1 MKIRIKLG
9 GRNLTTFAVSS
20 KDNND
25 QYADLTQEPMTRE
38 TRLRLLQEM
47 AIETFKEGFRAAGGG
62 KYIDVDKDVVIEN
75 GKIVIKNIPEPDFK
89 SVGIS
94 TNGLT
99 LYEIGRLTA
108 QNVIRGLDSDEKI
121 KNFKIYKNT
130 SWDDQRIRDWVIHKK
145 LPQNP
150 VEWQSVNRLRG
161 DDYDRRINEI
171 VNSIIFAPDSG
182 IYAKNFARSLDK

>member
-1 MKIRIKLG
+1 MRLGIKIGSRQAVTLS
-9 GRNLTTFAVSS
+9 VSS
-20 KDNND
+20 RNRED
-25 QYADLTQEPMTRE
+25 QYSSLSGITITQKERME
-38 TRLRLLQEM
+38 LLQRM

-62 KYIDVDKDVVIEN
+62 KYIDVDKDIIIEN

-89 SVGIS
+89 RIGVS
-94 TNGLT
+94 TKGMT
-99 LYEIGRLTA
+99 PFQIGRITA
-108 QNVIRGLDSDEKI
+108 ENVIRGLDSDPKI
-121 KNFKIYKNT
+121 RNLKIYKNNA
-130 SWDDQRIRDWVIHKK
+130 WDDERIREWVVRVK